1 MNKEYI
7 NLNENTYAVTNENG
21 NLKVIKTNDEPDMV
35 LKLQNLIEEKQ
46 NEKDDIE
53 KQKSK
58 KTRKLLIKILIEMF
72 INTATIVGFVC
83 TFPNI
88 K

>member
-35 LKLQNLIEEKQ
+35 LKLQNL
-46 NEKDDIE
+46 
-53 KQKSK
+53 
-58 KTRKLLIKILIEMF
+58 RKAGKFMSLGSTVLHQVF
-72 INTATIVGFVC
+72 
-83 TFPNI
+83 
-88 K
+88 

>member
-53 KQKSK
+53 KQKIK
-58 KTRKLLIKILIEMF
+58 RPQAATIRKLAEALGRPITDFIEKEE
-72 INTATIVGFVC
+72 N
-83 TFPNI
+83 
-88 K
+88 